1 MILSNVKDLTRLSGI
16 IKGILI
22 YKQEI
27 EQLEKLVDKYKKE
40 TVKIV
45 LEKEY
50 INIFDFMP
58 KG

>member
-1 MILSNVKDLTRLSGI
+1 MSVLKKDLTRLSGI

-50 INIFDFMP
+50 IDIFDFMP

>member
-1 MILSNVKDLTRLSGI
+1 MEDVLKKDLTRLSGI

-22 YKQEI
+22 YIQEI

>member
-1 MILSNVKDLTRLSGI
+1 MEDVLKKDLIRLSGI

-27 EQLEKLVDKYKKE
+27 EQLEKLIDKYKKE

>member
-1 MILSNVKDLTRLSGI
+1 MEDVLKKDLTRLSGI

-27 EQLEKLVDKYKKE
+27 EQKKKLVDKYKKE

>member
-1 MILSNVKDLTRLSGI
+1 MILSNIKDLIRLSGI
-16 IKGILI
+16 LKGIVI